1 MKCIVVKEN
10 GNVEKLRVTEMEIP
24 KRASGELLIKV
35 HYTAVNRTDIINRE
49 GKAGKLVNPILG
61 VEISGEVVEIDENS
75 SFKLGDRVMG
85 LVNSGAYAEYC
96 TIPEGM
102 AIKLPETL
110 TYEEGAA
117 ISEVFL
123 TAYQTLYW
131 LGGLQENETVL
142 IHAGASGVGTAAIQ
156 LAKKIGKAKVIVT
169 AGSEEKLEFCK
180 KLGADVAINYK
191 EKEFDKIVLDVT
203 QGKGV
208 DLILDFIGASYWE
221 KNLNSIKVDGR
232 MVLIGILGGTE
243 VEKMSILQL
252 LMKRVQITG
261 TLLTPR
267 TVEYKTLLSQEFS
280 QKVLPLIEKKI
291 ITPIIDRVFSIDE
304 IKLAHTY
311 MEENKNMGKIV
322 IKVIENR
329 L

>member
-1 MKCIVVKEN
+1 MKCVVVKEN

-24 KRASGELLIKV
+24 KRDSGELLIKV

-61 VEISGEVVEIDENS
+61 VEISGEVVETDENS

-96 TIPEGM
+96 IIPEGM

-117 ISEVFL
+117 IPEVFL

-208 DLILDFIGASYWE
+208 DLILDFVGASYWE

-232 MVLIGILGGTE
+232 MVLIGILGGAE

-322 IKVIENR
+322 IKIIE
-329 L
+329 

>member
-24 KRASGELLIKV
+24 KRSRGELLIKV

-61 VEISGEVVEIDENS
+61 VEISGEVVETDENS
-75 SFKLGDRVMG
+75 FFKLGDRVMG

-208 DLILDFIGASYWE
+208 DLILDFVGASYWE

-322 IKVIENR
+322 VRVIENR

>member
-1 MKCIVVKEN
+1 MKCVVVKEN

-35 HYTAVNRTDIINRE
+35 HYTAVNRTDIISRE
-49 GKAGKLVNPILG
+49 GKDGKLVNPILG
-61 VEISGEVVEIDENS
+61 VEISGEVVETDENS

-96 TIPEGM
+96 IIPEGM

-117 ISEVFL
+117 IPEVFL

-180 KLGADVAINYK
+180 KLGADVVINYK
-191 EKEFDKIVLDVT
+191 EKEFDKIVLEVT

-208 DLILDFIGASYWE
+208 DLILDFVGASYWE

-304 IKLAHTY
+304 IKQAHTY

-322 IKVIENR
+322 IKIIE
-329 L
+329 